1 MAILDL
7 NGKPIRSSKKRPI
20 TDEIAVVTIRDR
32 WSSYPSEGL
41 TPEKLARIFKE
52 ADAGDVYRQM
62 ELFEEIEEKDCHLFA
77 ELQKRKQAVL
87 SLDYEVIP
95 YSESRID
102 KKAAQLVQDAL
113 EFEGFE
119 DAILDILDAIGK
131 GYSVC
136 EIMWSI
142 LDSQAKVNRLKWV
155 HQKRFTFGDFPQGN
169 PDEIRLLTEGEPVRG
184 IELPPDKFIVHKY
197 KARSGHPSRAGV
209 IRVCTWMYLFKN
221 YNIKDWVTFAEVY
234 GMPLRLGKYDAHTS
248 PEDKEKL
255 IQAVVQLG
263 TDAAGIISKDTEIEF
278 VQAVKSADNI
288 YEALANFCNRE
299 MSKAI
304 LGQTLTAEVG
314 DKGSYAASQ
323 THNEVRKDLLK
334 ADTKALAE
342 TLRKDLFRPLVRFNI
357 GDEPKLPWLKFD
369 LSEPEDQEKTARVY
383 SILIGECGLPVSSKH
398 VYEKFAI
405 PEPEE
410 GEEILASPRIGGL
423 GGLGFKA
430 LKGTPSYPNPQREV
444 DSLADKG
451 REMVI
456 TVMERLLE
464 PLVGLFASGA
474 DLEEIRD
481 RLPEIFSDMDTV
493 ELEELIGRV
502 MFIADL
508 YGRWIA
514 DEKY

>member
-1 MAILDL
+1 MAVLGP
-7 NGKPIRSSKKRPI
+7 NGKPISGFKKRPI
-20 TDEIAVVTIRDR
+20 TDEIAVVTVRDR

-41 TPEKLARIFKE
+41 TPGKLARIFKE

-62 ELFEEIEEKDCHLFA
+62 ELFEEMEEKDCHLFA
-77 ELQKRKQAVL
+77 EMQKRKQAVL

-95 YSESRID
+95 YSKSRAD

-119 DAILDILDAIGK
+119 EAMLDTLDAIGK
-131 GYSVC
+131 GFSVC
-136 EIMWSI
+136 EIMWAVR
-142 LDSQAKVNRLKWV
+142 DGQAKVDRLKWV
-155 HQKRFTFGDFPQGN
+155 HPKRFIFGDLPQGD
-169 PDEIRLLTEGEPVRG
+169 PDEIRLLTAEEPVRG
-184 IELPPDKFIVHKY
+184 IELPPDKFVVHKY

-209 IRVCTWMYLFKN
+209 IRVCAWMYLFKN

-234 GMPLRLGKYDAHTS
+234 GMPLRLGKYDANTS
-248 PEDKEKL
+248 PEDKQKL
-255 IQAVVQLG
+255 IEAVVQLG
-263 TDAAGIISKDTEIEF
+263 TDAAGIISKSTEIEF
-278 VQAVKSADNI
+278 VQAMKNADNNVF
-288 YEALANFCNRE
+288 ETLANFCNRE

-334 ADTKALAE
+334 ADAKALAE
-342 TLRKDLFRPLVRFNI
+342 TLRKDIFRPLVRFNM
-357 GDEPKLPWLKFD
+357 GEEANLPWLKYD

-410 GEEILASPRIGGL
+410 GEEMLSPPTAPGV
-423 GGLGFKA
+423 GFKA
-430 LKGTPSYPNPQREV
+430 LKEGAPSLPANPQREI

-451 REMVI
+451 RELAGSAI
-456 TVMERLLE
+456 ETLLE
-464 PLVGLFASGA
+464 PLRALIVSGA
-474 DLEEIRD
+474 SLEEIRD
-481 RLPEIFSDMDTV
+481 KLPDIYGEMDSS
-493 ELEELIGRV
+493 ELEELIARA
-502 MFIADL
+502 MFAADL
-508 YGRWIA
+508 YGRWAA
-514 DEKY
+514 DED